1 MSYEVK
7 NAVLSGS
14 DEVIALKLA
23 LSVLANKLLSKKDVE
38 DLAEQLRNTQ
48 IQQCILLADEI
59 EQFKQSDK
67 DLSRLNQL
75 L

>member
-7 NAVLSGS
+7 NTVISGS

-23 LSVLANKLLSKKDVE
+23 LSLLANKLLSKNDVE
-38 DLAEQLRNTQ
+38 DLAKQLRNTQ

-59 EQFKQSDK
+59 EQFKQPDK
-67 DLSRLNQL
+67 DLSQLNQFL
-75 L
+75 

>member
-38 DLAEQLRNTQ
+38 DLASQLRNTQ

-59 EQFKQSDK
+59 EQFKQADK